1 MENNI
6 FKDIFFRKK
15 KKDYLHLKILLK
27 IVVFELSMFLSDVI
41 IDGN

>member
-6 FKDIFFRKK
+6 FKDIFFRK